1 MPKPASAEETR
12 RDFSFFE
19 DMEPSHK
26 HRLKALGRDVRFDRD
41 EVIFREGEESTA
53 FYIILSGRVSL
64 EVTALGRA
72 LRVITLDDGDGFGW
86 SSLLPSQGK
95 QFQARALDPVHA
107 LSFDGAGL
115 RSACEKDPAF
125 GYAIMK
131 RLLILVSD
139 RLSALRIQLF
149 DMYSPAGGR

>member
-1 MPKPASAEETR
+1 MPRSANVEETR

-19 DMEPSHK
+19 GMDPVHK
-26 HRLKALGRDVRFDRD
+26 RRLKTLGREVRFDRD
-41 EVIFREGEESTA
+41 EVIFREGEESNS

-64 EVTALGRA
+64 EVTALGRT

-107 LSFDGAGL
+107 LLFDGAALGGM
-115 RSACEKDPAF
+115 CERDPAF
-125 GYAIMK
+125 GYEIMK
-131 RLLILVSD
+131 RLLILLSD
-139 RLSALRIQLF
+139 RLQALRIQLF
-149 DMYSPAGGR
+149 DMYSPTGGR